1 MNDAPARVLSDGT
14 PHHVSLLSRVGL
26 LPYMED
32 QPRHEAEVLLLGVG
46 PAEHLPLQ
54 LDRVPVSGVA
64 RVPDGLLQLPDE
76 AVSEGLRLPLI
87 VLLLL
92 GLLAPTSLAHHLER
106 SSVCVRFDLCQAE
119 SSESRESD
127 LQQRQ

>member
-26 LPYMED
+26 LPYVED

-54 LDRVPVSGVA
+54 VHRVPVSGVA
-64 RVPDGLLQLPDE
+64 GVPDGLLQLPDQ
-76 AVSEGLRLPLI
+76 AVPESLSLPLV
-87 VLLLL
+87 VLLPSCPL
-92 GLLAPTSLAHHLER
+92 PRVSHSAHH
-106 SSVCVRFDLCQAE
+106 SVF
-119 SSESRESD
+119 
-127 LQQRQ
+127 